1 MLKWILGI
9 LALIIVVV
17 AGTCYYGFKKLTG
30 DGGTVTITMAGT
42 PERIFAALATPDSM
56 VLWMS
61 SSQIEAPLGKGLLAA
76 GDTLRLRQSATKGDS
91 ASQMNGTFDGDWVV
105 REVNAPTLLVM
116 EMVEDSAGTRRVVL
130 IRRDSLAVAGDST
143 TLVTTFSSP
152 MLDSLSTA
160 VRDSSKVGSSV
171 LSGASKLMLG
181 AMRLGAE
188 AELKLLKARVEGK

>member
-9 LALIIVVV
+9 MALIVLVV
-17 AGTCYYGFKKLTG
+17 AGTCFYGYKKLTG
-30 DGGTVTITMAGT
+30 GGGTVTITMAGT

-61 SSQIEAPLGKGLLAA
+61 TSTIESPLGKGLLAA
-76 GDTLRLRQSATKGDS
+76 GDTLRIRQPAAKGDS
-91 ASQMNGTFDGDWVV
+91 TMGATFNGDWVV

-130 IRRDSLAVAGDST
+130 TRRDSLAAVGDST

-152 MLDSLSTA
+152 LLDSLSTS

-188 AELKLLKARVEGK
+188 SELRLLKARVEGK